1 MEGKTVGAPH
11 GRDMANEMTDTDR
24 NDELIAKAGG
34 LAREIQPERD
44 LWSGIEEAISRP
56 ERSRWT
62 PRFAQAAA
70 VVLLIGASSGLTWLS
85 TKDRVQVIEVVPPQL
100 AAEQASFGNRYALG
114 VGYQEAHRDLEAQL
128 QAELARLSP
137 EARKE
142 VELNLAMIRG
152 AIAEINE
159 ALADEP
165 DNPLLQALLLQTY
178 KEELTLMQR
187 VGGLTQHV
195 MSRRDI

>member
-1 MEGKTVGAPH
+1 M
-11 GRDMANEMTDTDR
+11 NEMER
-24 NDELIAKAGG
+24 EDEFVKKAAN
-34 LAREIQPERD
+34 LAQQISPERD
-44 LWSGIEEAISRP
+44 LWSGIEETISRP
-56 ERSRWT
+56 QRHRFT

-70 VVLLIGASSGLTWLS
+70 VLLLIGASSGLTWLS
-85 TKDRVQVIEVVPPQL
+85 MKDRMQIVEVVPANL
-100 AAEQASFGNRYALG
+100 AVQQASFGGRHALG
-114 VGYQEAHRDLEAQL
+114 GEYQEAHRDLEAL
-128 QAELARLSP
+128 LETELARLSP

-152 AIAEINE
+152 AIGQINE

-165 DNPLLQALLLQTY
+165 DNQLLQELLLQAY

>member
-1 MEGKTVGAPH
+1 M
-11 GRDMANEMTDTDR
+11 RDMEREDVFVT
-24 NDELIAKAGG
+24 KASG
-34 LAREIQPERD
+34 LAKEMAPERD
-44 LWSGIEEAISRP
+44 LWPGIEEAISRP
-56 ERSRWT
+56 QRSRWT

-70 VVLLIGASSGLTWLS
+70 VVLMIGASSGLTWLA
-85 TKDRVQVIEVVPPQL
+85 TKDRVQVIEVVPAGL
-100 AAEQASFGNRYALG
+100 AVEQASFGGRYALG

-128 QAELARLSP
+128 QTELARLSP
-137 EARKE
+137 DARE
-142 VELNLAMIRG
+142 EIELNLAMIRG

-159 ALADEP
+159 ALAEEP
-165 DNPLLQALLLQTY
+165 DNPLLQELLLQTY

>member
-1 MEGKTVGAPH
+1 MSNSD
-11 GRDMANEMTDTDR
+11 RDDKLVAR
-24 NDELIAKAGG
+24 AGELAKDI
-34 LAREIQPERD
+34 RPERD
-44 LWSGIEEAISRP
+44 LWPGIEQAITQP
-56 ERSRWT
+56 KKSRWT

-85 TKDRVQVIEVVPPQL
+85 TKDRVQVIEVVPAGL
-100 AAEQASFGNRYALG
+100 TVEQASFGGRYALG

-128 QAELARLSP
+128 ETELARLSP
-137 EARKE
+137 EAREE

-152 AIAEINE
+152 AIGQINE
-159 ALADEP
+159 ALAQEP
-165 DNPLLQALLLQTY
+165 DNPLLQELLLQTY

>member
-1 MEGKTVGAPH
+1 M
-11 GRDMANEMTDTDR
+11 NETDR
-24 NDELIAKAGG
+24 NDELIARARG
-34 LAREIQPERD
+34 LATEISPERD
-44 LWSGIEEAISRP
+44 LWSGVETAITRP
-56 ERSRWT
+56 QRSRWT

-70 VVLLIGASSGLTWLS
+70 VVLLVGASSGLTWLS
-85 TKDRVQVIEVVPPQL
+85 TKDRVQVIEVVP
-100 AAEQASFGNRYALG
+100 AGVVAEQASFGGQYSLG

-128 QAELARLSP
+128 QTELARLSP

-152 AIAEINE
+152 AIGQINE
-159 ALADEP
+159 ALAEEP
-165 DNPLLQALLLQTY
+165 DNPLLQELLLQTY
-178 KEELTLMQR
+178 KEELALMQR

>member
-1 MEGKTVGAPH
+1 MERK
-11 GRDMANEMTDTDR
+11 
-24 NDELIAKAGG
+24 DELIAKAGG
-34 LAREIQPERD
+34 LATGISPERD
-44 LWSGIEEAISRP
+44 LWSGIEAEITKP
-56 ERSRWT
+56 VRSRWT

-70 VVLLIGASSGLTWLS
+70 IFLLVGASSGLTWLS
-85 TKDRVQVIEVVPPQL
+85 TKDRVQVIEVVPAGVTAQ
-100 AAEQASFGNRYALG
+100 QASFGGRYALG

-128 QAELARLSP
+128 EVELARLSP
-137 EARKE
+137 AAREE

-152 AIAEINE
+152 AIGQINE
-159 ALADEP
+159 ALAEEP
-165 DNPLLQALLLQTY
+165 DNQLLQELLLQTY

>member
-1 MEGKTVGAPH
+1 MNEIE
-11 GRDMANEMTDTDR
+11 RDDA
-24 NDELIAKAGG
+24 LIKKARG
-34 LAREIQPERD
+34 LATGISPERD
-44 LWSGIEEAISRP
+44 LWSGIEEAIVRP
-56 ERSRWT
+56 RRSRWT

-70 VVLLIGASSGLTWLS
+70 VLLLVGASSGLTWLS
-85 TKDRVQVIEVVPPQL
+85 TKDRVQVIEVVPPGV
-100 AAEQASFGNRYALG
+100 AVEQASFGGRYSLG

-137 EARKE
+137 EAREE

-152 AIAEINE
+152 AIGQINE
-159 ALADEP
+159 ALAAEP
-165 DNPLLQALLLQTY
+165 DNPLLQELLLQTY